1 MTITAI
7 LLAFSLCHFIRE
19 LGQVRQHQ
27 WVGGWIQKADGIFSR
42 LPGWTELTGFVIILF
57 VPLLALGLMN
67 QLVYTGFGNLGI
79 FLLAIAVLVYTF
91 GARDLDTQVA
101 EIIRSA
107 DETSQEAA
115 LGVLLRADV
124 PDDLEA
130 CRLKTVDAVFSE
142 ALHRWFGI
150 IFWFALL
157 GIVGAF
163 MYRMVDWLAC
173 EKSTLTGAQ
182 KQLFLRARQVLD
194 WPAAQLMTLSLAIA
208 TDFDS
213 VFIAWKRFHDEQGH
227 GLFEGDNGFL
237 LASARQ
243 IVLSGHAAQDGYAD
257 QLDGPLATLK
267 QSMDLV
273 WRVLGV
279 WMTVLALLLLIDVI
293 T

>member
-27 WVGGWIQKADGIFSR
+27 WLGGWIQQADGIFSR
-42 LPGWTELTGFVIILF
+42 MPGWSDLTGFVVILF
-57 VPLLALGLMN
+57 VPLLALGLVN

-101 EIIRSA
+101 DIIGST
-107 DETSQEAA
+107 DEASQDAA
-115 LGVLLRADV
+115 LGALLRADV

-130 CRLKTVDAVFSE
+130 CRSKKVDAVFSE

-173 EKSTLTGAQ
+173 EKSTLTGSQ

-213 VFIAWKRFHDEQGH
+213 VLIAWKQFHDEQGH

>member
-7 LLAFSLCHFIRE
+7 LLAFGLCHFIRE
-19 LGQVRQHQ
+19 LGQVRKHQ
-27 WVGGWIQKADGIFSR
+27 WLEVWIKRADEVFAR
-42 LPGWTELTGFVIILF
+42 LPGWTDLTGFAVILLL
-57 VPLLALGLMN
+57 PLLVLVLIN
-67 QLVYTGFGNLGI
+67 QLVFTAFGNLGV
-79 FLLAIAVLVYTF
+79 FLLAIAILVYTF
-91 GARDLDTQVA
+91 GPRDLDTQVA
-101 EIIRSA
+101 DIIQSP
-107 DETSQEAA
+107 DETSRLAG
-115 LGVLLRADV
+115 LGELLRSDV
-124 PDDLEA
+124 PDEVEA
-130 CRLKTVDAVFSE
+130 CRAKTVDAVFSE
-142 ALHRWFGI
+142 SLHRWFGL

-157 GIVGAF
+157 GAVGAF

-173 EKSTLTGAQ
+173 EKSSLTTAQ
-182 KQLFLRARQVLD
+182 RQAFTRARQVLD

-213 VFIAWKRFHDEQGH
+213 VFVAWKRYHDEQGH
-227 GLFEGDNGFL
+227 GLFEGSNGFL

-257 QLDGPLATLK
+257 QLDGPLGTLK

-273 WRVLGV
+273 WRILGV